1 MFGQRT
7 GLTGSYETAV
17 QEDNYARF
25 TKHGHLGLAL
35 TSGRYF
41 YAAADSGADAPPVHF
56 VSGAPGAG
64 EVYFFSRDGLT
75 GRLEME
81 DRRTIAGSGFGGG
94 FGTSLETLDANR
106 DGRDD
111 LGKKNT
117 GVGEVGWE
125 CGESRKHRPN
135 NYKDTKPR
143 RLSLLKN

>member
-1 MFGQRT
+1 VFGQRT

-41 YAAADSGADAPPVHF
+41 YAGADAPPVHF

-111 LGKKNT
+111 LGKRTQELELVRWDVSAGRVENID
-117 GVGEVGWE
+117 
-125 CGESRKHRPN
+125 RKTLKTPN
-135 NYKDTKPR
+135 PKK
-143 RLSLLKN
+143 LSFLKN